1 MQENVSRCYQE
12 KDNERVSEPMP
23 ITDRLAGP
31 SASRLLTF
39 SGARVA
45 RLVGPGFDQQ
55 LGSAKNA
62 RRAGVQSS
70 SGVKETDES
79 DGRVNKLRYEPVKER
94 ARSIL
99 CRYGYHISQQY
110 LEKLSTLILLG
121 GKRSRRQMSSRARE
135 LVH

>member
-1 MQENVSRCYQE
+1 MELAVTTI
-12 KDNERVSEPMP
+12 ERRKTCRDSTKKKKEATRMSEREP

-31 SASRLLTF
+31 AAASSRLNYLVLTF

-94 ARSIL
+94 AVSCVDTDTTSRS
-99 CRYGYHISQQY
+99 
-110 LEKLSTLILLG
+110 STW
-121 GKRSRRQMSSRARE
+121 RSCQ
-135 LVH
+135 H

>member
-1 MQENVSRCYQE
+1 VQENVSRCYQE

-94 ARSIL
+94 AVSCVDTDTTSRS
-99 CRYGYHISQQY
+99 
-110 LEKLSTLILLG
+110 STW
-121 GKRSRRQMSSRARE
+121 RSCQ
-135 LVH
+135 H

>member
-45 RLVGPGFDQQ
+45 RLVGFQQCWVQFSECSPGRGYGTQQ
-55 LGSAKNA
+55 VRSSVHQGLKKRTREGRAAKQAN
-62 RRAGVQSS
+62 
-70 SGVKETDES
+70 
-79 DGRVNKLRYEPVKER
+79 
-94 ARSIL
+94 
-99 CRYGYHISQQY
+99 YGTNQ
-110 LEKLSTLILLG
+110 
-121 GKRSRRQMSSRARE
+121 
-135 LVH
+135 